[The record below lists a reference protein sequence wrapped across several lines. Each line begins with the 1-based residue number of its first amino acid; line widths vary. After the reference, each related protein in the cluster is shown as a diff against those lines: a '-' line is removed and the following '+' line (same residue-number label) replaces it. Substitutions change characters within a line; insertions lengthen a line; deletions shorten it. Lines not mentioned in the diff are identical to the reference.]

1 MDFLVPRNLKHQ
13 PLMVVEQYEDM
24 DGYRAGE
31 SDAKGLSLG
40 IAQWNPKEISV
51 KVWRYADKGEKWS
64 RQSEELPLHR
74 NLDLTILLLVAFI
87 AAKNPDQLKS
97 TGTTE
102 IENTFNKTT
111 IKNGN
116 YKIEVKLERPEK
128 AKQFI
133 ETYYEPLYKDRLRSL
148 FDLVGLIL

>member
-1 MDFLVPRNLKHQ
+1 MVPRNLKHQ

-24 DGYRAGE
+24 DGYRAGD

-87 AAKNPDQLKS
+87 VAKNPDLLKS
-97 TGTTE
+97 TGTTK

-111 IKNGN
+111 IINGN
-116 YKIEVKLERPEK
+116 FKIEVKLERPEK
-128 AKQFI
+128 AKEFI
-133 ETYYEPLYKDRLRSL
+133 GKYYESLYKERLKTL
-148 FDLVGLIL
+148 FDLIGVLI